1 MTGEPSLQAQLE
13 AVLMVVDEPVTA
25 VELAYAVERPPDE
38 VTGLLGQMAAAYD
51 QQGRGFELRQ
61 VAGGWRFYSHP
72 DCAAVVERFVQG
84 GQQARLTQAALETL
98 AIVAYQQPV
107 TRAKASAIR
116 GVSCDAVLR
125 TLVNRGL
132 VEEVGVEHESGAI
145 LFGTTSVFLEKIGLN
160 SVDELPPLAPF
171 LPPADEIEDSGA
183 RT

>member
-1 MTGEPSLQAQLE
+1 MSEVTPRAQLE
-13 AVLMVVDEPVTA
+13 AVLVVADEPVSVA
-25 VELAYAVERPPDE
+25 ELAAVLDIDASRVQSLLEELAAEYAE
-38 VTGLLGQMAAAYD
+38 A
-51 QQGRGFELRQ
+51 GRGFELRQ

-72 DCAAVVERFVQG
+72 ACAGVVERFVRE

-132 VEEVGVEHESGAI
+132 VEEVGVEHESGAT
-145 LFGTTSVFLEKIGLN
+145 LFATTSFFLEKIGLN
-160 SVDELPPLAPF
+160 ALDELPPLAPF
-171 LPPADEIEDSGA
+171 LPPADEVEDSGA
-183 RT
+183 RG